1 MQQLIWLL
9 LLALVVGVAG
19 WGVSDRLEQRNDFC
33 VSCHLP
39 DGARLHAETRENFDR
54 VIPLNLAGVHG
65 RGWVEER
72 EDSAF
77 RCIDCHA
84 GSGAA
89 ERTKIKLLAARDAVR
104 YAFGSFAEPEGM
116 PFALSGE
123 TCLGC
128 HPTFRHSAAP
138 GWTVQAYH
146 GHPDHDGEAAPSC
159 VSCHAVHEEDG
170 DAFAYFM
177 ARPRVIARCREC
189 HVDGDGAALPSQ
201 GGEGGALR

>member
-9 LLALVVGVAG
+9 PLALVVGVAG
-19 WGVSDRLEQRNDFC
+19 WGVSDQLERRNDFC

-39 DGARLHAETRENFDR
+39 DGTPLHAETRENFDR
-54 VIPLNLAGVHG
+54 VMPLNLAGVHG

-72 EDSAF
+72 DDSAF

-104 YAFGSFAEPEGM
+104 YALGSFTEPDGM
-116 PFALSGE
+116 PFELSRE

-128 HPTFRHSAAP
+128 HPTFRHAAAP

-146 GHPDHDGEAAPSC
+146 GHPDHDGEASPRC

-177 ARPRVIARCREC
+177 ARPRVAARCREC
-189 HVDGDGAALPSQ
+189 HVDGDGAALPSP
-201 GGEGGALR
+201 GGGSGALR

>member
-9 LLALVVGVAG
+9 PLALVVGVAG
-19 WGVSDRLEQRNDFC
+19 WGVSDRLERRNDFC

-39 DGARLHAETRENFDR
+39 DGT
-54 VIPLNLAGVHG
+54 
-65 RGWVEER
+65 
-72 EDSAF
+72 
-77 RCIDCHA
+77 
-84 GSGAA
+84 
-89 ERTKIKLLAARDAVR
+89 
-104 YAFGSFAEPEGM
+104 
-116 PFALSGE
+116 PFELSRE

-146 GHPDHDGEAAPSC
+146 GHPDHEGEASLRC

-177 ARPRVIARCREC
+177 ARPRVAARCREC
-189 HVDGDGAALPSQ
+189 HVDGDGAALPSR
-201 GGEGGALR
+201 GGGSGALR